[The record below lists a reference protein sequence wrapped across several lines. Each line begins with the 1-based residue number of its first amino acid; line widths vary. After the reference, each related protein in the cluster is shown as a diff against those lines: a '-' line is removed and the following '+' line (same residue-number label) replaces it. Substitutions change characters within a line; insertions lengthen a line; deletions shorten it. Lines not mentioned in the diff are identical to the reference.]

1 MAMNQANRKHWTLI
15 AGCLLTGGLALAGC
29 RSEEQN
35 RITSFEK
42 GTYLGKP
49 DQKLS
54 DEQVEKLRR
63 QVEHQRD

>member
-1 MAMNQANRKHWTLI
+1 MNETNRKHWTFLV
-15 AGCLLTGGLALAGC
+15 GCLVAGGLALAGC

-35 RITSFEK
+35 RATSFEK

-54 DEQVEKLRR
+54 DEQVNELRR
-63 QVEHQRD
+63 QAQHQGG

>member
-1 MAMNQANRKHWTLI
+1 MNEANRKRWIFL
-15 AGCLLTGGLALAGC
+15 AGCLLAGGLALAGC

-35 RITSFEK
+35 RITGFEK

-54 DEQVEKLRR
+54 DEQLLQLRR
-63 QVEHQRD
+63 QTQRQRG